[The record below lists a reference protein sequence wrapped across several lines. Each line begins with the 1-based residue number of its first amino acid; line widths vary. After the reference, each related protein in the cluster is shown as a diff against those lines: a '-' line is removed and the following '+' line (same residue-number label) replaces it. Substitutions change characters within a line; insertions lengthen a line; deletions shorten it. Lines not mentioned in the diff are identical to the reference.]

1 MNLFEYSLLSSAL
14 LLSLGTVF
22 LLRQPVLN
30 EMVQKFPR
38 SQKLSIL
45 LLALGLGWFLHRH
58 VQNLSDADFGEYK
71 VLIGGLAS
79 AVAVLSYLF
88 VKDFLAVRAL
98 CILAL
103 FYSREVLDSA
113 FLQEPSTRL
122 FLVSLIYVVILLS
135 LYLGAWPFRL
145 RDFFGW
151 LFDKPTRASGLGGLV
166 FGCGLILLALSF
178 SY

>member
-1 MNLFEYSLLSSAL
+1 
-14 LLSLGTVF
+14 
-22 LLRQPVLN
+22 
-30 EMVQKFPR
+30 MVQKFPR

-58 VQNLSDADFGEYK
+58 VQNLSNADFGEYK

-103 FYSREVLDSA
+103 FYSGGIGFGFSPGTLHKAFPRFADLCGDS
-113 FLQEPSTRL
+113 
-122 FLVSLIYVVILLS
+122 
-135 LYLGAWPFRL
+135 PFPIS
-145 RDFFGW
+145 W
-151 LFDKPTRASGLGGLV
+151 S
-166 FGCGLILLALSF
+166 LALQVALIFPVGFSTSQPELPVSVASF
-178 SY
+178 SGAG